1 MSTRAQVRFATR
13 EDGVSFSEHPEKIHA
28 QFYVGSDGYP
38 EGLGLDIAMSLVKY
52 DKLNNWEIEELH
64 TRHGDLEYIY
74 YVWQKPEANTWISIF
89 EVNYTND
96 DCECCGMTKD
106 NNNMTD
112 KQLDSIAAKIVARM
126 VKLKSMEDWFHHVSE
141 SSESWK
147 VYEDLDLDEEAAAYG
162 ELAKLMTLM
171 DICKQDEAYEKCA
184 IIKNRITETKAII
197 RKYKK

>member
-1 MSTRAQVRFATR
+1 
-13 EDGVSFSEHPEKIHA
+13 
-28 QFYVGSDGYP
+28 
-38 EGLGLDIAMSLVKY
+38 
-52 DKLNNWEIEELH
+52 
-64 TRHGDLEYIY
+64 
-74 YVWQKPEANTWISIF
+74 
-89 EVNYTND
+89 
-96 DCECCGMTKD
+96 MTKD

-171 DICKQDEAYEKCA
+171 DICKGDEEYEKCA